1 MPVDEKDAN
10 RGRGE
15 ISPEERNAFRK
26 RASELGSR
34 LDKVKTRQARDHG
47 SAQPTPGIGQGM
59 RMAADLV
66 AAVLV
71 GGLIGWALDR
81 LLGTAPWLFIVM
93 LLLGFVAGV
102 RMLLKTYE
110 RMQAEIKRQTAGNI
124 GQSVPDEDD

>member
-15 ISPEERNAFRK
+15 ISPEERDAFKK
-26 RASELGSR
+26 RASELASR
-34 LDKVKTRQARDHG
+34 LDKVKTRQARDRG
-47 SAQPTPGIGQGM
+47 SAQATTGIGQGM
-59 RMAADLV
+59 RMAVDLV

-81 LLGTAPWLFIVM
+81 SLGTTPWLFIVL

-124 GQSVPDEDD
+124 GQSVPDDD